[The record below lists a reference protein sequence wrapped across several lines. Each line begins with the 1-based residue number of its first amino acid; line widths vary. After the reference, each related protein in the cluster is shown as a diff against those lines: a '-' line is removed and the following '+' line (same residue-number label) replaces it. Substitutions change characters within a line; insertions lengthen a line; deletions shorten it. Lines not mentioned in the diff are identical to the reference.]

1 MEIWQTRAN
10 AFLDRIYR
18 TGYPHLINL
27 FTTLMLL
34 ALPGLSVLTGES
46 LAQGVGR
53 WSALAAV
60 TGVYLLLWSRMP
72 VWALERRAIWLWLY
86 LLVQTGL
93 VVTIYSLEGG
103 LTRLLFVLVA
113 VQAIY
118 LSPVRRW
125 APFIFG
131 SLAALWLALFLV
143 ISPSTTGANYVAQ
156 IGMYFCYFV
165 FAVVVSYTVAQQERQ
180 AGRAA
185 ALREEVDRRHRA
197 LRELD
202 LTMAS
207 HSGEEERERLATT
220 IHADLVRRL
229 TEVREGVGA
238 VLGEG
243 PMPESGPV
251 VGARGAPQLT
261 TEAVRALRLAAKG
274 ALAAVREAVRTLRPS
289 DEEPLEDEPTPPSPA
304 LNPDVALKVTEPV
317 RLYHI
322 WNLLVVGLTTGVM
335 FASYLV
341 KGGLTWIWIA
351 SIGLVLF
358 GIYFVTAFGG
368 PYWHRALWLVIQA
381 ALITWLVWLTGDPLF
396 CHLFLI
402 IAAQLLFLMPIST
415 RTLIVGVAFPTILA
429 GGSLWLSRH
438 MGAVELLS
446 WTGAFGVLYFFS
458 AVMAYMTRR
467 QQEGRKQALQYAA
480 EMAEVNRQLETRLE
494 SVRQVAI
501 AAERVRMARE
511 IHDGLGHHLTT
522 VIVELQMAEQLAADD
537 PAGAQ
542 EHLQI
547 AAEVV
552 DHALQAAHQMVEE
565 LERFERPLAVA
576 VRELL
581 AIWQRQNPVE
591 VVVQLNGSLYG
602 LTTATRMTLY
612 RALQESLTNIQKHAE
627 ARRVEIHLLRFS
639 DRVLLRVVNDDQRAG
654 RKLGEGGG
662 FGLVGLRERAE
673 ALHGSF
679 KADALLTGGFAVEMV
694 LPVGG

>member
-1 MEIWQTRAN
+1 MRTNRL
-10 AFLDRIYR
+10 LDSLYR
-18 TGYPHLINL
+18 TGYPHLINI
-27 FTTLMLL
+27 FATLMLL
-34 ALPGLSVLTGES
+34 ALPILSVLTGES
-46 LAQGVGR
+46 LVRGAVR

-60 TGVYLLLWSRMP
+60 TGVYLLLWARMP
-72 VWALERRAIWLWLY
+72 VWALERRALWLWLY

-93 VVTIYSLEGG
+93 VVAIYSLEGG
-103 LTRLLFVLVA
+103 LTRFLFALVA

-131 SLAALWLALFLV
+131 SLAALWLTLFLV
-143 ISPSTTGANYVAQ
+143 ISPATTGANYVAQ
-156 IGMYFCYFV
+156 IGMYLCYFL

-185 ALREEVDRRHRA
+185 ELREAVDRRHGA

-202 LTMAS
+202 LTMAA
-207 HSGEEERERLATT
+207 HSGEEERGRLAAT

-229 TEVREGVGA
+229 TEVREGLTA
-238 VLGEG
+238 I
-243 PMPESGPV
+243 ESP
-251 VGARGAPQLT
+251 T

-289 DEEPLEDEPTPPSPA
+289 AAEEPLEDEPAPPPPS
-304 LNPDVALKVTEPV
+304 LSPDVAFRVTDPV

-335 FASYLV
+335 FVSYLV
-341 KGGLTWIWIA
+341 QGGTLWIWII
-351 SIGLVLF
+351 SIGPVLF
-358 GIYFVTAFGG
+358 GIYFVTAYGG
-368 PYWHRALWLVIQA
+368 PHWHRTLWLVIQA
-381 ALITWLVWLTGDPLF
+381 ALISWLVWLTGDPLF
-396 CHLFLI
+396 CHLYLI
-402 IAAQLLFLMPIST
+402 IAAQMLFLLPFSP
-415 RTLIVGVAFPTILA
+415 RTLAAGVFFPTFLA

-438 MGAVELLS
+438 MGAIELLS
-446 WTGAFGVLYFFS
+446 WTGAFGVLYFFG

-467 QQEGRKQALQYAA
+467 QKESRSQALRYAA
-480 EMAEVNRQLETRLE
+480 EMAEVNRLLEARLE

-522 VIVELQMAEQLAADD
+522 VIVELQMAEQLAAED
-537 PAGAQ
+537 ATKAQ
-542 EHLQI
+542 LHLQG
-547 AAEVV
+547 ATEVV
-552 DHALQAAHQMVEE
+552 DQALQATHQMVEE
-565 LERFERPLAVA
+565 MERFERPLAVA

-581 AIWQRQNPVE
+581 AVWQRQNPVQ
-591 VVVQLNGSLYG
+591 VVLQLNGSLYG

-627 ARRVEIHLLRFS
+627 PTRVEIHLLRLP
-639 DRVLLRVVNDDQRAG
+639 DRVLLRVVNDDERAG
-654 RKLGEGGG
+654 QRSGEGSG
-662 FGLVGLRERAE
+662 FGLVGLHERAE

-679 KADALLTGGFAVEMV
+679 KANPLQTGGFAVEMV

>member
-1 MEIWQTRAN
+1 MRAN
-10 AFLDRIYR
+10 AFLDKLFR

-27 FTTLMLL
+27 FTALMLL
-34 ALPGLSVLTGES
+34 ALPVLSFLTGET
-46 LAQGVGR
+46 LVTGVGR

-60 TGVYLLLWSRMP
+60 TGIYLLLWSRMP
-72 VWALERRAIWLWLY
+72 VWALERRAVWLWLY

-143 ISPSTTGANYVAQ
+143 ISPVTTGANYVAQ

-165 FAVVVSYTVAQQERQ
+165 FAVVVSYTVVQQERQ
-180 AGRAA
+180 AGRAT

-202 LTMAS
+202 LTMAA
-207 HSGEEERERLATT
+207 HSGEEERERLAAT
-220 IHADLVRRL
+220 IHADLVQRL

-238 VLGEG
+238 VLEEG
-243 PMPESGPV
+243 AKP
-251 VGARGAPQLT
+251 
-261 TEAVRALRLAAKG
+261 EAVRSLRLAAKG

-289 DEEPLEDEPTPPSPA
+289 DEEPLEDEPNPPPPA
-304 LNPDVALKVTEPV
+304 LSPDVALKVTEPI

-335 FASYLV
+335 LASYLV
-341 KGGLTWIWIA
+341 KGGTTWIWIA
-351 SIGLVLF
+351 SIGAVLF

-402 IAAQLLFLMPIST
+402 IAAQLLFLMPISG
-415 RTLIVGVAFPTILA
+415 RTLAAGVAFPTILA

-467 QQEGRKQALQYAA
+467 QKDGRSQALHYAA
-480 EMAEVNRQLETRLE
+480 EMAEVNRQLESRLE

-522 VIVELQMAEQLAADD
+522 VIVELQMAEQLAADE
-537 PAGAQ
+537 PGGALV
-542 EHLQI
+542 HLQI
-547 AAEVV
+547 AAEVI
-552 DHALQAAHQMVEE
+552 DDALQTAHQMVEE
-565 LERFERPLAVA
+565 LERFERPLPVA

-581 AIWQRQNPVE
+581 AIWQRQNPVQ
-591 VVVQLNGSLYG
+591 VVLQLNGSLYG

-627 ARRVEIHLLRFS
+627 ARRVEIHLLRFT
-639 DRVLLRVVNDDQRAG
+639 DRVLLRVVNDDHRDG
-654 RKLGEGGG
+654 RTLGEGGG

-679 KADALLTGGFAVEMV
+679 RADALQTGGFAVEMV

>member
-1 MEIWQTRAN
+1 MEVWQTRAN
-10 AFLDRIYR
+10 IVLDKLFR

-27 FTTLMLL
+27 FTALMLL
-34 ALPGLSVLTGES
+34 ALPVLSVLTGET

-53 WSALAAV
+53 WSVLAAV
-60 TGVYLLLWSRMP
+60 TGVYLLLWARMP

-103 LTRLLFVLVA
+103 LTRLLFALVA

-131 SLAALWLALFLV
+131 SLAALWLTLFLV
-143 ISPSTTGANYVAQ
+143 ISPTTTGANLVAQ

-185 ALREEVDRRHRA
+185 ALRDEVDRRHRT

-202 LTMAS
+202 LTMAA
-207 HSGEEERERLATT
+207 HSGEEERERLAKT
-220 IHADLVRRL
+220 IHADLVQRL
-229 TEVREGVGA
+229 TEVRAGVGA
-238 VLGEG
+238 VLGED
-243 PMPESGPV
+243 
-251 VGARGAPQLT
+251 GASLGAAQTLLT
-261 TEAVRALRLAAKG
+261 TQAVRALRLAAKG
-274 ALAAVREAVRTLRPS
+274 ALAAVRDAVRTLRPS
-289 DEEPLEDEPTPPSPA
+289 ADDEPLEDEPAPPSPA
-304 LNPDVALKVTEPV
+304 LSPDVAFRVTDPI

-335 FASYLV
+335 FAAYFV
-341 KGGLTWIWIA
+341 KGGTLWIWIA
-351 SIGLVLF
+351 SIGPVLF
-358 GIYFVTAFGG
+358 GIYFVTAYGG
-368 PYWHRALWLVIQA
+368 PYWHRTLWLVIQS
-381 ALITWLVWLTGDPLF
+381 ALIAWLVWLTGDPLF

-402 IAAQLLFLMPIST
+402 IAAQILFLMPFSP
-415 RTLIVGVAFPTILA
+415 RTLAAGVAFPTILA
-429 GGSLWLSRH
+429 GGSLGLSRH

-467 QQEGRKQALQYAA
+467 QQEGRSQALHYAA
-480 EMAEVNRQLETRLE
+480 EMAEVNRQLEARLE

-501 AAERVRMARE
+501 ATERVRMARE

-537 PAGAQ
+537 SAGAR

-581 AIWQRQNPVE
+581 ALWQRQNPAQ

-612 RALQESLTNIQKHAE
+612 RALQESLTNIQKHAD
-627 ARRVEIHLLRFS
+627 AKRVEIHLLRFA

-679 KADALLTGGFAVEMV
+679 KADAMQTGGFAVEMV

>member
-1 MEIWQTRAN
+1 MELWQTRAN
-10 AFLDRIYR
+10 ALLDRLFR

-34 ALPGLSVLTGES
+34 ALPVLSVLTGET
-46 LAQGVGR
+46 LAHGVGR
-53 WSALAAV
+53 WSVLAAV
-60 TGVYLLLWSRMP
+60 TGVYLLLWARMP
-72 VWALERRAIWLWLY
+72 VWALERRAVWLWLY

-118 LSPVRRW
+118 LSPIRRW

-131 SLAALWLALFLV
+131 SLAALWLTLFLV
-143 ISPSTTGANYVAQ
+143 ISPVKTGASLVAQ

-180 AGRAA
+180 AGRAS
-185 ALREEVDRRHRA
+185 ALREEVDRRHRT

-202 LTMAS
+202 LTMAA

-220 IHADLVRRL
+220 IHADLVQRL
-229 TEVREGVGA
+229 TELRQGLGA
-238 VLGEG
+238 ALGEG
-243 PMPESGPV
+243 REPSAEPLVP
-251 VGARGAPQLT
+251 T
-261 TEAVRALRLAAKG
+261 TEVVRALRLSAKG

-289 DEEPLEDEPTPPSPA
+289 DDEPLEDEPAPPSPT
-304 LNPDVALKVTEPV
+304 LSPDVAFRVTDPI

-335 FASYLV
+335 FASYFV
-341 KGGLTWIWIA
+341 KGGYTWIWIA
-351 SIGLVLF
+351 SIGSVLF
-358 GIYFVTAFGG
+358 GIYFVTAYGG
-368 PYWHRALWLVIQA
+368 PYWHRALWLVIQS
-381 ALITWLVWLTGDPLF
+381 ALICWLVWLTGDPLF
-396 CHLFLI
+396 SHLFLI
-402 IAAQLLFLMPIST
+402 IAAQILFLMPILP
-415 RTLIVGVAFPTILA
+415 RTLTAGVAFPTILV

-438 MGAVELLS
+438 MGGVELFS

-467 QQEGRKQALQYAA
+467 QQEGRSQALHYAA
-480 EMAEVNRQLETRLE
+480 EMAQVNRQLEARLE

-501 AAERVRMARE
+501 ATERVRMARE

-522 VIVELQMAEQLAADD
+522 VIVELQMAEQLAAEGEALRAEA
-537 PAGAQ
+537 PGGAR

-581 AIWQRQNPVE
+581 AIWQRNNPVQ
-591 VVVQLNGSLYG
+591 VVLQLNGSLYG

-627 ARRVEIHLLRFS
+627 ANRVEIHLLRFS

-679 KADALLTGGFAVEMV
+679 KADALQTGGFAVEMV

>member
-10 AFLDRIYR
+10 AFLDRLYR

-34 ALPGLSVLTGES
+34 ALPVLSVLTGES
-46 LAQGVGR
+46 LARGVGR

-72 VWALERRAIWLWLY
+72 VWALERRAVWLWLY

-185 ALREEVDRRHRA
+185 ALREEVDRRHGA

-202 LTMAS
+202 LTMAA

-220 IHADLVRRL
+220 IHADLVQRL
-229 TEVREGVGA
+229 TELREGVGS
-238 VLGEG
+238 VLAA
-243 PMPESGPV
+243 PV
-251 VGARGAPQLT
+251 LT
-261 TEAVRALRLAAKG
+261 TEAVRSLRLAAKG

-289 DEEPLEDEPTPPSPA
+289 DDEPLEDEPTPPPPA

-335 FASYLV
+335 FSSYLV
-341 KGGLTWIWIA
+341 KGGTTWIWIA
-351 SIGLVLF
+351 SIGPVLF

-368 PYWHRALWLVIQA
+368 PYWHRALWLVIQS
-381 ALITWLVWLTGDPLF
+381 ALIAWLVWLTGDPLF

-402 IAAQLLFLMPIST
+402 IAAQLLFLMPISG
-415 RTLIVGVAFPTILA
+415 RTLAAGVAFPTFLA

-501 AAERVRMARE
+501 ATERVRMARE

-537 PAGAQ
+537 SAGAQ
-542 EHLQI
+542 AHLQI
-547 AAEVV
+547 AAEVI

-581 AIWQRQNPVE
+581 AIWQRQNPAE
-591 VVVQLNGSLYG
+591 VVLQLNGSLYG

-627 ARRVEIHLLRFS
+627 ARRVEIHLLRLP
-639 DRVLLRVVNDDQRAG
+639 DRVLLRVVNDDHRDG
-654 RKLGEGGG
+654 RELGEGGG